1 MESFLSNKFSLTPNS
16 DQIFEMSARG
26 GCQEPGKKETVPIIR
41 RLPSA
46 SRNET
51 NNIVIKSKD
60 SSCSSNRSPG
70 HSQVVESTSTLC
82 QLLCYPAIDNNQYFS
97 EFLPFP
103 PIIVKDTRHDDFM
116 KNMENFVP
124 PSKIIGCSHVGS
136 SNSSYKQWVET
147 CVKLANSPLRAV
159 THSVASSPH
168 SSAFD
173 EYDFTTEEEDRLL
186 KGSEECVVGDETTS
200 EASWPKANQQA
211 SNLSAVQEP
220 SVTEV
225 FKSKDSILKSDNN
238 EKNES
243 IKAKN
248 VNSGRVSALQETAEM
263 GLLYEPVPVCLRL
276 EDCGYETESS
286 INDLYKMIANNPDA
300 IKNLKVTCTDKRR
313 TFESVSI
320 PPASFKIPSLR
331 PAKRPPSRPK
341 KSRTNS
347 TGSRERITDS
357 RTNKLRTSLPSEDV
371 IQDDTISIIACDP
384 DVGNLNDLH
393 QSSDTEVTV
402 EAEDESLLGENRP
415 FIENWVENVN
425 SAATS
430 DRNTPTDCGGFR
442 LEQRQADNVA
452 LPKTTKYNSEF
463 LIPLLALLTIRIRK
477 L

>member
-1 MESFLSNKFSLTPNS
+1 MN
-16 DQIFEMSARG
+16 
-26 GCQEPGKKETVPIIR
+26 
-41 RLPSA
+41 
-46 SRNET
+46 
-51 NNIVIKSKD
+51 
-60 SSCSSNRSPG
+60 
-70 HSQVVESTSTLC
+70 
-82 QLLCYPAIDNNQYFS
+82 

-103 PIIVKDTRHDDFM
+103 PIIVKDKRHDDYI
-116 KNMENFVP
+116 NMENFVP
-124 PSKIIGCSHVGS
+124 PSKILIDWPHVGS
-136 SNSSYKQWVET
+136 SNSSYKQWDET

-173 EYDFTTEEEDRLL
+173 EYNFTTEEEDELL
-186 KGSEECVVGDETTS
+186 KGSEEGVTCLPHRRTNRYT
-200 EASWPKANQQA
+200 SWPKANQQA

-238 EKNES
+238 ITITVFSCDTSRKKMRASKRKTS
-243 IKAKN
+243 IQPEFQPCRKQLKWDCY
-248 VNSGRVSALQETAEM
+248 Q
-263 GLLYEPVPVCLRL
+263 PVPVCLLL
-276 EDCGYETESS
+276 EDCG
-286 INDLYKMIANNPDA
+286 
-300 IKNLKVTCTDKRR
+300 
-313 TFESVSI
+313 VSI
-320 PPASFKIPSLR
+320 PPASFKIPSLH
-331 PAKRPPSRPK
+331 PAKRPPFRAK

-371 IQDDTISIIACDP
+371 IQDDTISIIA
-384 DVGNLNDLH
+384 
-393 QSSDTEVTV
+393 DTEVTV

-452 LPKTTKYNSEF
+452 LPKTTKNN
-463 LIPLLALLTIRIRK
+463 TI
-477 L
+477 LSFCST